1 MNRHQI
7 VLPSGQRISYL
18 EAGPVEGHTVVLLHG
33 GGADNAE
40 LSWGPTIR
48 LLAEHGYHLIA
59 PDHPG
64 YGRSPRSVNYATMD
78 NQVAYVDEFIETLD
92 LQDYDLV
99 GVSMGGGMAI
109 GHTLKHLD
117 QVRKLVLVASYGY
130 QMTLAAQP
138 MLMTGSWMPW
148 LTEMIQWTSWN
159 PFTVG
164 FGLTAVLAKSVVSDE
179 LADGVRRAALDTP
192 ALATFNEFQRHE
204 LGLLGNRTNY
214 SNRLH
219 EITQPV
225 LLIHGEHDIIFPVND
240 ARTAAT
246 LFPNVHLEILP
257 SVGHWAQ
264 RDDPE
269 TVHALILDFLTD
281 ASGFDVVESDAQDTT
296 ETGADDVLADEA
308 ELATVTEIKPRNP
321 AA

>member
-1 MNRHQI
+1 MNRNRI
-7 VLPSGQRISYL
+7 VLPSGQVISYL
-18 EAGPVEGHTVVLLHG
+18 EAGPLEGPTVVLLHG
-33 GGADNAE
+33 GGADNAQ
-40 LSWGPTIR
+40 LSWGPTIE
-48 LLAEHGYHLIA
+48 LLAGRGYHLIA

-64 YGRSPRSVNYATMD
+64 YGGSPRSIKYATME
-78 NQVAYVDEFIETLD
+78 NQVAYVDEFIDTLGLD
-92 LQDYDLV
+92 DYDLI

-109 GHTLKHLD
+109 GHTLGHLD

-130 QMTLAAQP
+130 QSTLAAQP
-138 MLMTGSWMPW
+138 LLMGGSWLPW
-148 LTEMIQWTSWN
+148 LTDVIKWTSWN
-159 PFTVG
+159 PYTVG

-179 LADGVRRAALDTP
+179 LAEGVRRAALETS

-204 LGLLGNRTNY
+204 LGPLENRTNY
-214 SNRLH
+214 SNLLG

-225 LLIHGEHDIIFPVND
+225 LLIHGEHDMIFPSND

-246 LFPNVHLEILP
+246 LFPNVRLEILP

-269 TVHALILDFLTD
+269 AVHDLILEFLTD
-281 ASGFDVVESDAQDTT
+281 ASRLAAVAPVTAPTT
-296 ETGADDVLADEA
+296 DET
-308 ELATVTEIKPRNP
+308 LATVTEISPRNP